1 MTDVPLLIDNCERNK
16 NSKYL
21 KLTAMGAIPGK
32 NKKIM
37 NEISQSIYGELN
49 EIPSWYALS
58 TKARHEKKVY
68 ERLLLKKVESY
79 LPLQTINKK
88 WSDRYKIVEE
98 PLFSCY
104 IFVKMALKNRVQ
116 ILQTDGVVR
125 LVNFNGIPATI
136 PESQLNAIRLLL
148 KQKKEIQRIS
158 YLTPGQKVEVTQ
170 GPLKGVNGVL
180 VNVKNKHR
188 LVLRLD
194 SIMQAI
200 SVDIDHRDIKV
211 VE

>member
-1 MTDVPLLIDNCERNK
+1 MMGLTGRSYPQEK
-16 NSKYL
+16 NNS
-21 KLTAMGAIPGK
+21 
-32 NKKIM
+32 M
-37 NEISQSIYGELN
+37 NEISKSIYGKLN

-58 TKARHEKKVY
+58 TRARHEKKVY
-68 ERLLLKKVESY
+68 ERLLQKKVESY

-88 WSDRYKIVEE
+88 WSDRYKKIEE

-104 IFVKMALKNRVQ
+104 VFVKIALKERVR

-125 LVNFNGIPATI
+125 LVTFNSIPATI
-136 PESQLNAIRLLL
+136 PESQLNSIRFVL
-148 KQKKEIQRIS
+148 KQKKEIERID
-158 YLTPGQKVEVTQ
+158 YLTPGQEIGVTQ
-170 GPLKGVNGVL
+170 GPLKGVKGIL
-180 VNVKNKHR
+180 INVKNKHR

-200 SVDIDHRDIKV
+200 SVDIDYRDIKI